1 MIYTLALNCGEKAVR
16 SLLIRDNISI
26 ISNSLSS
33 MTQAIP
39 KLVTFEEFVDWL
51 PENRRVRYELHKG
64 QIVEMA
70 QPVGEHEEVKGFL
83 CIEIAVEIQRLGLPY
98 FMPNQAIVRPP
109 EKDSGY
115 VPDVLVLNRAN
126 LASEKLWKKQ
136 SIVSLSASIPLAIEV
151 VSTNWRDDYYLKYAD
166 YEEMGIPEYWIV
178 DYVALGGRNFI
189 GNPKQPTISVCNLV
203 DGEYQISKF
212 RDSDRIISQTFPELN
227 LTLNQIFQAGVV

>member
-1 MIYTLALNCGEKAVR
+1 
-16 SLLIRDNISI
+16 
-26 ISNSLSS
+26 

-64 QIVEMA
+64 EIVEMA

-83 CIEIAVEIQRLGLPY
+83 ARKVTVEFDRLDLSY
-98 FMPNQAIVRPP
+98 FMPNQVIVRPP

-115 VPDVLVLNRAN
+115 IPDVLVLNRAN
-126 LASEKLWKKQ
+126 LANEKLWKKE
-136 SIVSLSASIPLAIEV
+136 SIVSLGASIPLAIEV
-151 VSTNWRDDYYLKYAD
+151 VSTNWRDDYYLKYAE

-178 DYVALGGRNFI
+178 DYAALGGRNFI
-189 GNPKQPTISVCNLV
+189 GNPKQPTITVCNLI
-203 DGEYQISKF
+203 DGEYQISKY

-227 LTLNQIFQAGVV
+227 LTPNQIFQAAVV